1 MQTDKDLKFYREQ
14 YGKVVEIYDIRVY
27 PLYYL
32 LKVDGREVKYS
43 NEIEPLK
50 QRAEN
55 ILAHAKSCS
64 KQL

>member
-1 MQTDKDLKFYREQ
+1 MPDLKFYGEQ
-14 YGKVVEIYDIRVY
+14 NGKVVEIYDTRVY

-50 QRAEN
+50 IRANN
-55 ILAHAKSCS
+55 ILAHAKSLGL
-64 KQL
+64 K